1 MRRSMIFFYL
11 LPLIDRT
18 VPRMEG
24 FPNNKTFF
32 YRYKILAV
40 NFVLAVVIAAVDPM
54 LLQRLPDSSEFQYY
68 LGVGI
73 IVALFA
79 EVYAV
84 WYKSRLLYS
93 FPDALYRKVPFYF
106 HASFVPRVGFS
117 GLIAAFALTNMGAL
131 ALSEFFLIL
140 IVLYAAVKEFWVRSV
155 LLVSDREKSIRP
167 NAFHLAMGEIAL
179 PLFILVS
186 YFTIWHTYLLENPRI
201 MYMVM
206 SPINWAVAAPV
217 FALMLFAFEMP
228 YFWEDHLR
236 PKTKAQHALAYVSL
250 LLPVIALLV
259 RFYLQSY
266 LLR

>member
-1 MRRSMIFFYL
+1 MRRSVNFFYL

-40 NFVLAVVIAAVDPM
+40 NFILAAFIAGVDPM
-54 LLQRLPDSSEFQYY
+54 LLQQLPDSPEFHYY
-68 LGVGI
+68 FGVGI

-79 EVYAV
+79 EVYAI
-84 WYKSRLLYS
+84 WYKSRLLFS
-93 FPDALYRKVPFYF
+93 FPDALYQKVPF
-106 HASFVPRVGFS
+106 HIQASFVLRVGFS
-117 GLIAAFALTNMGAL
+117 GLICALALTNMGAL

-155 LLVSDREKSIRP
+155 LLVTEREKAVRP
-167 NAFHLAMGEIAL
+167 HSVHLALSEVAL
-179 PLFILVS
+179 VFFILVG
-186 YFTIWHTYLLENPRI
+186 YFTIWHTYLLETPRI

-206 SPINWAVAAPV
+206 SPINWPVAALV
-217 FALMLFAFEMP
+217 FGLMLYAFEMP

-236 PKTKAQHALAYVSL
+236 PKSRAQHALAYASL
-250 LLPVIALLV
+250 LLPVTALLV